1 MPIWGR
7 HMARSLRVAQ
17 SCISLT
23 CCWVLVIASK
33 VANAAELAR
42 SSLVARPVGLLL
54 YVGKAVASN
63 MATGS

>member
-1 MPIWGR
+1 M
-7 HMARSLRVAQ
+7 
-17 SCISLT
+17 
-23 CCWVLVIASK
+23 IASK
-33 VANAAELAR
+33 LANAAELAR